1 MDAHDGVRV
10 VDPIG
15 LAVICLI
22 LAPVLLHLLVVV
34 GDALDKS
41 IPCESMA
48 GYNPGGAT
56 LAERY
61 PAGTWAGMCEEV
73 KNNENKK
80 RVQLTA
86 FMMLVAW
93 PAAAIVAWIRQRG

>member
-1 MDAHDGVRV
+1 M

-15 LAVICLI
+15 LVVFCLI
-22 LAPVLLHLLVVV
+22 VAPVLLHILIAV
-34 GDALDKS
+34 GDALDRS

-56 LAERY
+56 PTERY
-61 PAGTWAGMCEEV
+61 PADTWAGLCEEA
-73 KNNENKK
+73 KSSENKK

-93 PAAAIVAWIRQRG
+93 PAAAIVAWIRLRG